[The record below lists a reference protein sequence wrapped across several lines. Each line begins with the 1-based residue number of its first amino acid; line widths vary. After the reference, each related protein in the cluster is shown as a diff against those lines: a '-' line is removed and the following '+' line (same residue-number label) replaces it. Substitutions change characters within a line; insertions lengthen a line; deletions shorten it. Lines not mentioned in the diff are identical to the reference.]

1 MNYFKIIVAQSK
13 VFFIVFITTISIF
26 FSGCSN
32 NENNQV
38 LKNENK
44 EKLFTLLSSNQ
55 TGINFTNKIPET
67 PSMNIIVYPSL
78 YSGAGISIGDI
89 NNDDLPDIYFTKNF
103 GNNKLFI
110 NKGNL
115 QFEELGMQAGVEGS
129 WGWSTGCSMIDINAD
144 GYLDIY
150 VSRAGDVDEKK
161 RRNERAFFY

>member
-44 EKLFTLLSSNQ
+44 EKLFTLLSSDQ

-78 YSGAGISIGDI
+78 FSGAGISIGDI

-115 QFEELGMQAGVEGS
+115 QFEEIGDASRSRRKLGLVYWMFN
-129 WGWSTGCSMIDINAD
+129 D
-144 GYLDIY
+144 
-150 VSRAGDVDEKK
+150 
-161 RRNERAFFY
+161 